1 MAVKKKTG
9 GNAAYDTFRGDLAA
23 GTLGTVYI
31 FYGEESYLREFYLS
45 ELRKKLVPAVVV
57 ELLKLR
63 RHQGLPQHPQ
73 VVLP

>member
-31 FYGEESYLREFYLS
+31 FYGEESAWRAS
-45 ELRKKLVPAVVV
+45 P
-57 ELLKLR
+57 
-63 RHQGLPQHPQ
+63 
-73 VVLP
+73 

>member
-23 GTLGTVYI
+23 GTLGTIYI

-45 ELRKKLVPAVVV
+45 ELRRSWC
-57 ELLKLR
+57 R
-63 RHQGLPQHPQ
+63 RGSRSSTTTAWRASP
-73 VVLP
+73 

>member
-45 ELRKKLVPAVVV
+45 NPAGTSFFRSS
-57 ELLKLR
+57 ER
-63 RHQGLPQHPQ
+63 
-73 VVLP
+73 